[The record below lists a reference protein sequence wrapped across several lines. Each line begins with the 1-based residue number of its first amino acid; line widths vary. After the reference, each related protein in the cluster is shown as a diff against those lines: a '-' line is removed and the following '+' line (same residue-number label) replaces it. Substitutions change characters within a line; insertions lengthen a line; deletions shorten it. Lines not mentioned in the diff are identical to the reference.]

1 MSLSIPLPTSGP
13 SLPPSPPQN
22 MSTLA
27 AACNDDSGKSRAGS
41 PASVCPNSPPT
52 PPFKEVT
59 CQGDMDHMDVTEDL
73 LTEREAQSQDAPPH
87 DTQTAPPTPAVADAV
102 LSTST
107 SALPSPPL
115 RKSALLDSAN
125 WSILT
130 HSPPV
135 IGIDTK
141 TLVDAIDFHYSTRLP
156 RVDKMFP
163 WLHGL
168 HPSNVN
174 QRTFLHPNR
183 RVNKEFTTEFIPN
196 NSSFPVSQAPGAS
209 TPLPSHKDIPSE
221 VRGLIIVKANRRQ
234 VAANTP
240 VQYNGFGH
248 AMKGETLREARHSG
262 SIIGTIFLEDF
273 LEGDA
278 EKEDF
283 QDKFKF
289 LDAPEGI
296 SLRKFQI
303 QVAKWAVISDI
314 VLYDSAEG
322 LTPRLL
328 RLAEIV
334 SGAQRRFAAEN
345 EKLHQ
350 VYRTFVFTDSITQL
364 EQEAPHTVTMSHN
377 LSPDEIDEQR
387 LKNWDANLLFHER
400 VEISMMSTA
409 TPIACDVWLG
419 NTTDFDAY
427 TASLSAAK
435 QAKQVNK
442 HHGDID
448 AAAVKAPANWVTII
462 DCQENARLVPLA
474 VLDQYIREAEA
485 CIVDPSRRL
494 SPLQLGFPSSGSIPI
509 QALTPENVYSI
520 INVCKL
526 IYLRS
531 KCTYGGKPA
540 ASLVF
545 CNDGYTETSLL
556 ALIFLMYSTGCRA
569 PQAWVDLHVQYKR
582 PFFCFPIDV
591 TVASAL
597 QTALHKYSPALNEK
611 LSSGAEY
618 TGMPP
623 NLMFLSDDEDN
634 GSVRH
639 EDSWFNHFDGSVP
652 SRILPHLYLGSLD
665 HASNHG
671 LIQKL
676 GIKRILSVGEPVPW
690 AMAEDADEDEE
701 IDLEEE
707 ARKVAH
713 DPDLVKLVRQTQERR
728 EARKH
733 LSRVLYVSNIQ
744 DDGID
749 EITDSLAQCLD
760 FLDEGYR
767 LGEMTLVHCR
777 VGVSRSATVC
787 IAEVMKRL
795 GVGLPRAYLFVR
807 VRRLNV
813 IIQPNLRLMYELVKW
828 EERHRDQGE
837 GWLREVDWHILC
849 REIANMNRVY
859 IPE

>member
-1 MSLSIPLPTSGP
+1 MSLSIPLSAAGP

-22 MSTLA
+22 ISPLA
-27 AACNDDSGKSRAGS
+27 RSDAACSPRSQASRATS

-52 PPFKEVT
+52 PPFKDLV
-59 CQGDMDHMDVTEDL
+59 CDPDVDMADLDPSASSSDNAVQG
-73 LTEREAQSQDAPPH
+73 
-87 DTQTAPPTPAVADAV
+87 TAPGPAQGV
-102 LSTST
+102 LSPPYANA
-107 SALPSPPL
+107 ALPSPPL

-125 WSILT
+125 WSILA

-135 IGIDTK
+135 IGIETQ
-141 TLVDAIDFHYSTRLP
+141 TLVDAIDFHYSTPLP
-156 RVDKMFP
+156 SVEKMFP

-168 HPSNVN
+168 HPNNVN

-196 NSSFPVSQAPGAS
+196 NSSFPVSQGPGS
-209 TPLPSHKDIPSE
+209 SLPLPSHKDVPAD
-221 VRGLIIVKANRRQ
+221 VRGLIIVKVNRRER
-234 VAANTP
+234 AASAP

-248 AMKGETLREARHSG
+248 AMQGETLSEPKHSG
-262 SIIGTIFLEDF
+262 SIIGTIYLEDI

-278 EKEDF
+278 EKDEF
-283 QDKFKF
+283 ADKFKF

-314 VLYDSAEG
+314 VLYDSADG

-328 RLAEIV
+328 RLAEAV

-345 EKLHQ
+345 DKLNQ
-350 VYRTFVFTDSITQL
+350 VYRTFVYTDPITTL
-364 EQEAPHTVTMSHN
+364 EQAAPHTVTMAHN
-377 LSPDEIDEQR
+377 LSSEEIDEQR

-427 TASLSAAK
+427 TTSLANAK
-435 QAKQVNK
+435 QSKNPK
-442 HHGDID
+442 NGEID
-448 AAAVKAPANWVTII
+448 SSAVKAPANWVTII
-462 DCQENARLVPLA
+462 DCQETARLVPLA

-485 CIVDPSRRL
+485 CIADPTRRL
-494 SPLQLGFPSSGSIPI
+494 SPLQLGFPSSGSIPL

-520 INVCKL
+520 VNVCKL

-540 ASLVF
+540 AALVF

-556 ALIFLMYSTGCRA
+556 ALIFLMYATGCRA
-569 PQAWVDLHVQYKR
+569 PQAWLDLHVQYKR

-591 TVASAL
+591 TVGAAL
-597 QTALHKYSPALNEK
+597 QTALHRYSPALNQP

-618 TGMPP
+618 AGMPP
-623 NLMFLSDDEDN
+623 NLLFLSDEEAD
-634 GSVRH
+634 GGRP
-639 EDSWFNHFDGSVP
+639 EDSWFSHFDGSVP
-652 SRILPHLYLGSLD
+652 SRILPHLYLGSLE
-665 HASNHG
+665 HAANHG

-690 AMAEDADEDEE
+690 AMAEDADEDES

-713 DPDLVKLVRQTQERR
+713 DPNLVKLVQQTQQRR

-749 EITDSLAQCLD
+749 EITESLAQCLD

-828 EERHRDQGE
+828 EERHRDMGE